1 MITHIVNLSIKN
13 QKFPNSWKQSKVI
26 PLHKKEEVTNPK
38 NYRPVSLLP
47 ILSKVLERVIFEQ
60 MINYLEN
67 NKLLHHSHH
76 GFRAS
81 HSTLTALVKMYD
93 QWTEALE
100 KDEAT
105 AVVMLDL
112 SAAFDVVDHSILI
125 QKLEILGFEECTL
138 SWVSSYLSG
147 RSQQVYI
154 EGSLSDPLPLEA
166 GVPQGSILGPLLYIL
181 FTNDLPEVIH
191 DHVTGSEHEPEVG
204 QGEEQAGLQAEEGDL
219 QHHRQY
225 HHKCQECGGLCIF
238 ADDSTYTVSRRDMD
252 ELEQIIKVKYQALA
266 EYMSRKRL
274 VLNSDKTHNTR
285 KKSTENYFGYRFRE
299 N

>member
-1 MITHIVNLSIKN
+1 MKSSSSCGVDSIDSRIIKLAKHQLVPVITHILNLSIKN
-13 QKFPNSWKQSKVI
+13 QKFPDSWKQSKVI

-81 HSTLTALVKMYD
+81 HSTLTALVEMYD

-125 QKLEILGFEECTL
+125 QKLEILGFEE
-138 SWVSSYLSG
+138 SN
-147 RSQQVYI
+147 QIKYI
-154 EGSLSDPLPLEA
+154 SN
-166 GVPQGSILGPLLYIL
+166 Q
-181 FTNDLPEVIH
+181 
-191 DHVTGSEHEPEVG
+191 
-204 QGEEQAGLQAEEGDL
+204 
-219 QHHRQY
+219 
-225 HHKCQECGGLCIF
+225 
-238 ADDSTYTVSRRDMD
+238 
-252 ELEQIIKVKYQALA
+252 
-266 EYMSRKRL
+266 
-274 VLNSDKTHNTR
+274 
-285 KKSTENYFGYRFRE
+285 
-299 N
+299 